1 MSPKNTPDP
10 KTLGRSSG
18 SINAPIAAFAM
29 ALILGSYC
37 ISSIRTARRETQGQ
51 STTTPDAPTRRSLG
65 GKDSWV
71 QQALEESQTGKG
83 GKA

>member
-1 MSPKNTPDP
+1 MSSKNTPNP
-10 KTLGRSSG
+10 KSLGRSPG
-18 SINAPIAAFAM
+18 SLNAPIAAFAM

-37 ISSIRTARRETQGQ
+37 ISSIRTARREAQGQ
-51 STTTPDAPTRRSLG
+51 SVATSDAPTRRPSG